1 MSRTTAATGFFLA
14 FMIAILTLQLG
25 TALAAKN
32 KDAVAVII
40 GNKDYTS
47 SIPTVEFAHR
57 DADAFKVFATD
68 VLGYLPDNII
78 DLRDATKAQLE
89 SAFGN
94 RVTHEGK
101 LWRYLDP
108 KGKSDVMV
116 FYSGHGVPGLRDRK
130 GYLLPVNADPDTPEI
145 NGYPLDTLF
154 ANLAKL
160 EARSVSVFLDACFSG
175 DSQKGMLVNATSGI
189 VIKPRMP
196 GQTASRMNII
206 TAAQGDQVA
215 SWDLK
220 ARHGIFTKHLLE
232 ALYGGA
238 DGDDYGNGDGKVVLS
253 EVKAYLDDRMTR
265 AARRQFGRHQNA
277 WVKGGDDTVLV
288 AAIPKTPSPTLMTA
302 EEKQQ
307 RQARIKLAQ
316 QALRDLGL
324 YRGGMDGVL
333 GPMTQ
338 AALAGWLAGNG
349 YAKDAELD
357 DGLVGKL
364 GQAAQRHLRAAR
376 EAEARRQAQEQAR
389 LAKLEMER
397 QRQAE
402 EERKA
407 AEARKA
413 KAAARLKP
421 GETFKDCDDCP
432 EMVVIP
438 RGTFKMGSPPA
449 EREWF
454 IKQGAKQEWADYEI
468 PRHSVNISHEVAV
481 GKFEVTR
488 GQYGKFAAD
497 TGRGGGDGCYTWAD
511 GKWTKEA
518 SRNWRSP
525 GFEQTDSHPVACVSW
540 DDAKAYVDWL
550 SKETGEPYRLLSEA
564 EWEYVARAG
573 TSSMRYWG
581 HDWDNKDGCAFANV
595 TNKED
600 NWTRAFN
607 CSDGHKYTA
616 PIGKYRPNAFG
627 LHDMLGNL
635 WEWTEDCWNTSY
647 TGSPADGSAWTNGDC
662 NYRVLRVGSWS
673 SVPWSLR
680 AAGRDRF
687 GIGIR
692 SFNYGFRVARTL
704 SR

>member
-25 TALAAKN
+25 PALAAKN

-220 ARHGIFTKHLLE
+220 ARHGLFTKHLLE

-349 YAKDAELD
+349 YEI
-357 DGLVGKL
+357 GNCGSF
-364 GQAAQRHLRAAR
+364 GS
-376 EAEARRQAQEQAR
+376 RQ
-389 LAKLEMER
+389 
-397 QRQAE
+397 
-402 EERKA
+402 
-407 AEARKA
+407 
-413 KAAARLKP
+413 P
-421 GETFKDCDDCP
+421 
-432 EMVVIP
+432 
-438 RGTFKMGSPPA
+438 
-449 EREWF
+449 
-454 IKQGAKQEWADYEI
+454 
-468 PRHSVNISHEVAV
+468 
-481 GKFEVTR
+481 
-488 GQYGKFAAD
+488 QYGWPGLERPD
-497 TGRGGGDGCYTWAD
+497 YGGVIDYRRILAYITTRRICVSS
-511 GKWTKEA
+511 EA
-518 SRNWRSP
+518 S
-525 GFEQTDSHPVACVSW
+525 
-540 DDAKAYVDWL
+540 
-550 SKETGEPYRLLSEA
+550 
-564 EWEYVARAG
+564 
-573 TSSMRYWG
+573 
-581 HDWDNKDGCAFANV
+581 
-595 TNKED
+595 
-600 NWTRAFN
+600 
-607 CSDGHKYTA
+607 
-616 PIGKYRPNAFG
+616 I
-627 LHDMLGNL
+627 
-635 WEWTEDCWNTSY
+635 
-647 TGSPADGSAWTNGDC
+647 
-662 NYRVLRVGSWS
+662 
-673 SVPWSLR
+673 
-680 AAGRDRF
+680 
-687 GIGIR
+687 
-692 SFNYGFRVARTL
+692 
-704 SR
+704 